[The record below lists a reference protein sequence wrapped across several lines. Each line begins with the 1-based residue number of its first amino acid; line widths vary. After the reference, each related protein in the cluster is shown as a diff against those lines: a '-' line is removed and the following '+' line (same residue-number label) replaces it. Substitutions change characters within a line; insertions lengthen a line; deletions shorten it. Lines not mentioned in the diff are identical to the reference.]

1 MTRSFLFLLSL
12 GVFSNAI
19 ANTVK
24 LELPSEQLVIDYT
37 APIRLDRAIADTVLH
52 SENNAPFSY
61 PLNNALFNID
71 KQ

>member
-12 GVFSNAI
+12 GFFSNAI

-37 APIRLDRAIADTVLH
+37 CLLYTSPSPRDED
-52 SENNAPFSY
+52 
-61 PLNNALFNID
+61 
-71 KQ
+71 